1 MWNYEFMA
9 VYALSLTFMN
19 NMTLQVVSYDN
30 KMTVMINNSTHITFN
45 VGVHMCKMFVLI
57 YQTARHGMNIKKY

>member
-30 KMTVMINNSTHITFN
+30 KMTVMINNSAHIQ
-45 VGVHMCKMFVLI
+45 HSLLSML
-57 YQTARHGMNIKKY
+57 KYTCAKCLYLYIRQLDME